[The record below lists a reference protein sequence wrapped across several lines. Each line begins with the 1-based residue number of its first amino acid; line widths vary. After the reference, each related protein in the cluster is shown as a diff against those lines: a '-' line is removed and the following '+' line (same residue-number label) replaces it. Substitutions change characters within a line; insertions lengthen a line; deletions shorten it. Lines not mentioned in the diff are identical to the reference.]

1 MTSRAYEEQQ
11 RAMTLIMVADSG
23 EKEKGGK
30 KKSLFCTWCVSSVK
44 TK

>member
-23 EKEKGGK
+23 EKEKGK
-30 KKSLFCTWCVSSVK
+30 KKITFLHVVCV
-44 TK
+44 